1 MNRNAT
7 RGFVLFT
14 AIAVLSPPAA
24 ARLSPVFQDTGQ
36 ISVSVD
42 GDGNNDASIG
52 GLIEVNK
59 PAGATV
65 RKAFLMANSHGRFGT
80 RVINDGDVSLA
91 GVPVSWNI
99 SLFNGITDAPEFFHN
114 VFADVTSIVAPVV
127 DPASPGI
134 VPVSVFEVGTDSING
149 TVLVVI
155 FNDPNQG
162 LDNSVILLFGDQAPG
177 GETFSVQLGA
187 LIAADTAK
195 LDFGLGIG
203 HSFQG
208 PNGTPMVNLVDVNG
222 SRLTSSAGG
231 EDDGIA
237 DDGALITVGGIG
249 DDNFNPPDPFA
260 PSSGFRT
267 DDELY
272 DLRPP
277 FVSTGGQEI
286 KVFSSNPTDD
296 DNIFFAYFVTSLR
309 AAVVEAEPARKQF
322 RCNSARCNVPI
333 TCKLEAD
340 LGAQC
345 SHRVAVFVQPPRSNL
360 SSDGDLSADR
370 SAKARRRPKFA
381 SGIANVPP
389 GQTAIVRLK
398 LTRTG
403 KRIARMGKKR
413 LNGVMEIRN
422 AAGFIQTTRGI
433 KIRL

>member
-1 MNRNAT
+1 M
-7 RGFVLFT
+7 
-14 AIAVLSPPAA
+14 
-24 ARLSPVFQDTGQ
+24 
-36 ISVSVD
+36 
-42 GDGNNDASIG
+42 
-52 GLIEVNK
+52 
-59 PAGATV
+59 
-65 RKAFLMANSHGRFGT
+65 
-80 RVINDGDVSLA
+80 
-91 GVPVSWNI
+91 
-99 SLFNGITDAPEFFHN
+99 GITDAPEFFHN
-114 VFADVTSIVAPVV
+114 VFADVTSIVAPLV
-127 DPASPGI
+127 DPASAGI

-162 LDNSVILLFGDQAPG
+162 PDNSVILLFDDQATG

-187 LIAADTAK
+187 QIAADTAK

-237 DDGALITVGGIG
+237 ENGGLITLGGIG
-249 DDNFNPPDPFA
+249 DDNFNPPDPLA
-260 PSSGFRT
+260 PSSGLRT

-277 FVSTGGQEI
+277 FVSPGGQEI
-286 KVFSSNPTDD
+286 KVFSFNPTDD
-296 DNIFFAYFVTSLR
+296 DNIFFSYFVTSLR
-309 AAVVEAEPARKQF
+309 AGVVEAEPARKRF
-322 RCNSARCNVPI
+322 RCNSTRCNVPI

-345 SHRVAVFVQPPRSNL
+345 TNRIEVFVRRPRSNL
-360 SSDGDLSADR
+360 SSDSGDLSDR
-370 SAKARRRPKFA
+370 SAEARRRPKFA
-381 SGIANVPP
+381 RAIASVPP
-389 GQTAIVRLK
+389 GQTAIVRLR
-398 LTRTG
+398 LTNTG
-403 KRIARMGKKR
+403 KRIARIARMGTKR
-413 LNGVMEIRN
+413 LTGVMQIRN